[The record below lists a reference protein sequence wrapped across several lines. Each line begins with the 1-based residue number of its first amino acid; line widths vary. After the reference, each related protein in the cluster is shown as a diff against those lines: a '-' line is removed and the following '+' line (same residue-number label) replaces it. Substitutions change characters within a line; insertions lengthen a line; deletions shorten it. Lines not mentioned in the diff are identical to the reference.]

1 MYGISIGDMSIVLG
15 MFVVDVAVLAYRTSN
30 RRLQICPIVVK
41 YAQPQCDYSK
51 F

>member
-30 RRLQICPIVVK
+30 LQICPIVVK